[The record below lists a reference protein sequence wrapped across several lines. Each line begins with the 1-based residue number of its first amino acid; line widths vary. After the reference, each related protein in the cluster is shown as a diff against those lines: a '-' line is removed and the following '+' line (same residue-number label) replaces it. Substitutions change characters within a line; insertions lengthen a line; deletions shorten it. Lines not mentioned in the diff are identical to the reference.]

1 MVVFVLF
8 TVYFFETRAKAV
20 TTQTKVVYD
29 YSAPRSFVLVVLSLK
44 RVFACTCFRFGLKVM
59 ELRAPNGAQLPEL
72 NKLHRTLVFTRCR

>member
-8 TVYFFETRAKAV
+8 TVYFLEIRAKAV

-29 YSAPRSFVLVVLSLK
+29 YSAPLVVLSLK